1 MDRSDIL
8 IGEQLKYNIQAS
20 FPANAYRV
28 DWFTLPDSIA
38 HFEVV
43 DRGKVDSVTDN
54 NITTLQR
61 TITYTSF
68 DSGRWNT
75 PALPVNFIAA
85 SNNPVNL
92 FTDSIPVN
100 VMYSVADSSGQLRD
114 IKPIMEVTVTDYF
127 WYYIAGG
134 VLTLLLII
142 YLLWNYFKKRKPSS
156 VVSRSSRSAYEDA
169 MAELEKLKQY
179 NLQQKE
185 TIKIYHT
192 RLSDIFREYIGRKQN
207 KNLMNSTSSDVLI
220 TLSAFSLDSDNIAA
234 TAAALRTGD
243 AVKFAKYIPSV
254 IESEESIEK
263 IKRSIQVTEQQLKTA
278 AAQADIKK

>member
-1 MDRSDIL
+1 M
-8 IGEQLKYNIQAS
+8 IGEQLKYNIKAS

-43 DRGKVDSVTDN
+43 DKGNVDSVTDN

-75 PALPVNFIAA
+75 PALSVNFTPANGNAI
-85 SNNPVNL
+85 NL
-92 FTDSIPVN
+92 FTDSIAVN
-100 VMYSVADSSGQLRD
+100 VMYSAADSSGQLRD

-127 WYYIAGG
+127 WYYVAGS

-142 YLLWNYFKKRKPSS
+142 YLLWNYFKKRKPS
-156 VVSRSSRSAYEDA
+156 VVSKANRSAYDDA

-179 NLQQKE
+179 DLQQKE
-185 TIKIYHT
+185 TVKIYHS
-192 RLSDIFREYIGRKQN
+192 RLSDIFREYTGRKQN

-220 TLSAFSLDSDNIAA
+220 ALSSFNLDNDSITA

-243 AVKFAKYIPSV
+243 AVKFAKYIPSA
-254 IESEESIEK
+254 IESEESWGK
-263 IKRSIQVTEQQLKTA
+263 IKQAIQTTEQQLKA

>member
-1 MDRSDIL
+1 VDRSDIL